1 MTEQEYILEVLCTC
15 YTIEEL
21 NSRYHKLCNDNVHN
35 NSNSFRQSDV
45 NLWFRWPEQEDGIIY
60 ECRTIKCNTK

>member
-45 NLWFRWPEQEDGIIY
+45 NL
-60 ECRTIKCNTK
+60 